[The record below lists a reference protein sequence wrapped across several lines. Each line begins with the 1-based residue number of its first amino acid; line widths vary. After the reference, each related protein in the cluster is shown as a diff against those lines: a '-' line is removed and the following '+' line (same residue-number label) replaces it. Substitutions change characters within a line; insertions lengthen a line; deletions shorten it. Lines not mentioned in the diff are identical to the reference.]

1 MPLTGNDFIAVP
13 DISDTGAIRSIN
25 VLSMK
30 ENGLIELKGDPFIT
44 PSIYI
49 DGKIAGAVSFIYRE
63 YWIPEFRFS
72 CGKADVVLTILTPHG
87 HKGFCMAFSVTS
99 RTDDQIDAEIR
110 FEVSLSHLVHTVNE
124 SKEIEVGKKVRK
136 SSWEDDFMIETF
148 IGTPFL
154 CFAAMGENASSKT
167 GSDNGF
173 TYVFSNQLTAGGQYT
188 GCMYFGIAFEEVGAV
203 TVCRELLRWGYDR
216 LLMQSVK
223 YIGEHTVRCEGPA
236 YSELLNRNLLFAM
249 HYSLGITFD
258 SEELVCITS
267 RSPYY
272 YVSAA
277 YWDRDSLLWSFPAIA
292 RIDISLA
299 RRVLDYAVQRQARNT
314 GVHSR
319 YIDGSVLEPG
329 FELDEL
335 VSPVIA
341 IDTYIEN
348 GGDRSILEE
357 REVRKLIEKILCGL
371 EKWKDEKT
379 GLYATF
385 LQPTDDMTHYSFL
398 LYDNALVIKAF
409 RILATLFSD
418 PSYAHDADVLHEQ
431 CMKYFNVEG
440 EYVWSVDGNGNYDI
454 YDEPPGSLILLPYYG
469 FCTVDDPAYGKT
481 VERINDASYEY
492 SFSGCPF
499 AAVGCAHAPHPWVLS
514 LINEFKVFRSPDAL
528 DKLLRAPMDERIACE
543 SIDENTGEAA
553 TGRAFATCAG
563 FLACALMEA
572 LDEQ

>member
-25 VLSMK
+25 VLSMREK
-30 ENGLIELKGDPFIT
+30 GLIELKGDPFIT

-49 DGKIAGAVSFIYRE
+49 DGRRAGSFSFSYRD
-63 YWIPEFRFS
+63 YWIPQFCFS
-72 CGKADVVLTILTPHG
+72 DEKADVVLTLLTPHG
-87 HKGFCMAFSVTS
+87 HKGFCMAFSISS
-99 RTDDQIDAEIR
+99 RTGEKLDVEIR
-110 FEVSLSHLVHTVNE
+110 FEVNLSNLMHTVNE
-124 SKEIEVGKKVRK
+124 SKEIDVRKTVRK
-136 SSWEDDFMIETF
+136 SSWEDDFIIETF
-148 IGTPFL
+148 IGTPFI
-154 CFAAMGENASSKT
+154 CFAAMGEDASSKT

-173 TYVFSNQLTAGGQYT
+173 TYIFSKQLAAGDEYS

-203 TVCRELLRWGYDR
+203 TVCRELLRWDYDR
-216 LLMQSVK
+216 LMAQSVK
-223 YIGEHTVRCEGPA
+223 YLEEHTLRCEDPA
-236 YSELLNRNLLFAM
+236 YSQLLNRNLLFAL

-267 RSPYY
+267 RSPHY

-299 RRVLDYAVQRQARNT
+299 RRVLDYVVHRQARNT

-341 IDTYIEN
+341 LDTYMGN

-409 RILATLFSD
+409 RILAALFSD
-418 PSYAHDADVLHEQ
+418 PSYDYKAGMLHEK

-440 EYVWSVDGNGNYDI
+440 EYVWAVDGNGNYDI

-469 FCTVDDPAYGKT
+469 FCTVDDPVYRKT

-499 AAVGCAHAPHPWVLS
+499 AAVGCTHAPHPWVLS
-514 LINEFKVFRSPDAL
+514 LINEFKVFRSSDAL
-528 DKLLRAPMDERIACE
+528 EKLLRAPMDEKIACE

>member
-223 YIGEHTVRCEGPA
+223 YIGEHTVRCEDTA

-267 RSPYY
+267 RSPHY

-299 RRVLDYAVQRQARNT
+299 RRVLDYVVQRQARNT
-314 GVHSR
+314 GAHSR

-341 IDTYIEN
+341 IDTYIDN

-357 REVRKLIEKILCGL
+357 REVRKLIDKILCGL

-385 LQPTDDMTHYSFL
+385 LQPTDDMAHYSFL

-499 AAVGCAHAPHPWVLS
+499 AAAGCAHAPHPWVLS

>member
-30 ENGLIELKGDPFIT
+30 EKGLIELKGDPFIT

-110 FEVSLSHLVHTVNE
+110 FGVNLSHLVHTVNE

-223 YIGEHTVRCEGPA
+223 YIGEHTVRCEDPA

-267 RSPYY
+267 RSPHY

-299 RRVLDYAVQRQARNT
+299 RRVLDYVVQRQARNT

-341 IDTYIEN
+341 LDTYLGN

-357 REVRKLIEKILCGL
+357 REVMKLIDKILSEL

-385 LQPTDDMTHYSFL
+385 LQPTDDMAHYSFL

-409 RILATLFSD
+409 RILATLFSA

-440 EYVWSVDGNGNYDI
+440 EYVWAVDGNGNYDI

-492 SFSGCPF
+492 SFSGCSF

-528 DKLLRAPMDERIACE
+528 DKLLKAPMDERIACE
-543 SIDENTGEAA
+543 SIDENTGEVA

-572 LDEQ
+572 LDER

>member
-267 RSPYY
+267 RSPHY

-299 RRVLDYAVQRQARNT
+299 RRVLDYVVQRQARNT

-357 REVRKLIEKILCGL
+357 REVRKLIEKILCAL

-499 AAVGCAHAPHPWVLS
+499 AAAGCAHAPHPWVLS

>member
-25 VLSMK
+25 VLSMREK
-30 ENGLIELKGDPFIT
+30 GLIELKGDPFIT

-124 SKEIEVGKKVRK
+124 SKEIEVRKKVRK

-223 YIGEHTVRCEGPA
+223 YIGERTVRCEDPA

-267 RSPYY
+267 RSPHY

-440 EYVWSVDGNGNYDI
+440 EYVWAVDGNGNYDI

-469 FCTVDDPAYGKT
+469 FCTVDDPVYRKT

-499 AAVGCAHAPHPWVLS
+499 AAAGCAHAPHPWVLS

-528 DKLLRAPMDERIACE
+528 DKLLRAPMDEKIACE

>member
-25 VLSMK
+25 VLSMREK
-30 ENGLIELKGDPFIT
+30 GLIELKGDPFIT

-49 DGKIAGAVSFIYRE
+49 DGKRAGSFSFSYRE

-72 CGKADVVLTILTPHG
+72 CEKADAVLTILTPHG

-99 RTDDQIDAEIR
+99 RNGEKLDAEIR
-110 FEVSLSHLVHTVNE
+110 FEVNLSHLVHTVNE
-124 SKEIEVGKKVRK
+124 SKEIEVGEKVRK
-136 SSWEDDFMIETF
+136 SSWEDDFIIETF

-173 TYVFSNQLTAGGQYT
+173 TYVFSNQLTAGGQYS
-188 GCMYFGIAFEEVGAV
+188 GCLYFGIAFEEVGAV
-203 TVCRELLRWGYDR
+203 TVCRELQRWGYDR

-223 YIGEHTVRCEGPA
+223 YIEEHTVRCEGPA
-236 YSELLNRNLLFAM
+236 YSELLNRNLLFAL

-267 RSPYY
+267 RSPHY

-299 RRVLDYAVQRQARNT
+299 RRVLDYVVQRQARNT

-341 IDTYIEN
+341 LDTYLGN

-357 REVRKLIEKILCGL
+357 REVRKLIDKILCGL

-440 EYVWSVDGNGNYDI
+440 EYVWAVDGNGNYDI

-499 AAVGCAHAPHPWVLS
+499 AAAGCAHAPHPWVLS

-528 DKLLRAPMDERIACE
+528 DKLLRAPMDEKIACE

>member
-299 RRVLDYAVQRQARNT
+299 RRVLDYVVQRQARNT

-357 REVRKLIEKILCGL
+357 REVRKLIDKILCGL

-385 LQPTDDMTHYSFL
+385 LQPTDDMAHYSFL

-499 AAVGCAHAPHPWVLS
+499 AAAGCAHAPHPWVLS

>member
-25 VLSMK
+25 VLSMREK
-30 ENGLIELKGDPFIT
+30 GLIELKGDPFIT

-223 YIGEHTVRCEGPA
+223 YIGEHTVRCEDTA

-267 RSPYY
+267 RSPHY

-299 RRVLDYAVQRQARNT
+299 RRVLD
-314 GVHSR
+314 
-319 YIDGSVLEPG
+319 
-329 FELDEL
+329 
-335 VSPVIA
+335 
-341 IDTYIEN
+341 
-348 GGDRSILEE
+348 
-357 REVRKLIEKILCGL
+357 
-371 EKWKDEKT
+371 
-379 GLYATF
+379 
-385 LQPTDDMTHYSFL
+385 
-398 LYDNALVIKAF
+398 
-409 RILATLFSD
+409 
-418 PSYAHDADVLHEQ
+418 
-431 CMKYFNVEG
+431 
-440 EYVWSVDGNGNYDI
+440 
-454 YDEPPGSLILLPYYG
+454 
-469 FCTVDDPAYGKT
+469 
-481 VERINDASYEY
+481 
-492 SFSGCPF
+492 
-499 AAVGCAHAPHPWVLS
+499 
-514 LINEFKVFRSPDAL
+514 
-528 DKLLRAPMDERIACE
+528 
-543 SIDENTGEAA
+543 
-553 TGRAFATCAG
+553 
-563 FLACALMEA
+563 
-572 LDEQ
+572 

>member
-223 YIGEHTVRCEGPA
+223 YIGEHTVRCEDTA

-267 RSPYY
+267 RSPHY

-299 RRVLDYAVQRQARNT
+299 RRVLDYVVQRQARNT

-341 IDTYIEN
+341 LDAYLGN

-357 REVRKLIEKILCGL
+357 REVRKLIDKILCGL

-385 LQPTDDMTHYSFL
+385 LQPTDDMAHYSFL

-440 EYVWSVDGNGNYDI
+440 EYVWAVDGNGNYDI

-469 FCTVDDPAYGKT
+469 FCTVDDPVYRKT

-499 AAVGCAHAPHPWVLS
+499 AAAGCAHAPHPWVLS

>member
-223 YIGEHTVRCEGPA
+223 YIGEHTVRCEDTA

-267 RSPYY
+267 RSPHY

-299 RRVLDYAVQRQARNT
+299 RRVLDYVVQRQARNT

-357 REVRKLIEKILCGL
+357 REVRKLIDKILCGL

-499 AAVGCAHAPHPWVLS
+499 AAAGCAHAPHPWVLS

-572 LDEQ
+572 LDER

>member
-1 MPLTGNDFIAVP
+1 
-13 DISDTGAIRSIN
+13 
-25 VLSMK
+25 
-30 ENGLIELKGDPFIT
+30 
-44 PSIYI
+44 
-49 DGKIAGAVSFIYRE
+49 
-63 YWIPEFRFS
+63 
-72 CGKADVVLTILTPHG
+72 
-87 HKGFCMAFSVTS
+87 MAFSVTS

-136 SSWEDDFMIETF
+136 SSWEDDFIIETF

-173 TYVFSNQLTAGGQYT
+173 TYVFSNQLTAGRQYS
-188 GCMYFGIAFEEVGAV
+188 GCLYFGIAFEEVGAV
-203 TVCRELLRWGYDR
+203 TVCRELQRWGYDR

-223 YIGEHTVRCEGPA
+223 YIEEHTVRCEGPA
-236 YSELLNRNLLFAM
+236 YSELLNRNLLFTL

-267 RSPYY
+267 RSPHY

-299 RRVLDYAVQRQARNT
+299 RRVLDYVVQRQARNT

-409 RILATLFSD
+409 RILAALFSD

-440 EYVWSVDGNGNYDI
+440 EYVWAVDGNGNYDI

-469 FCTVDDPAYGKT
+469 FCTVDDPVYRKT

-499 AAVGCAHAPHPWVLS
+499 AAAGCAHAPHPWVLS

-528 DKLLRAPMDERIACE
+528 DKLLRAPMDEKIACE